1 MNRSRTPVAGLLL
14 LALLSQSAPAFADD
28 QMQQCGQAFETAQ
41 QERLKGNYR
50 AAREGA
56 RACSDVGCP
65 AAIINEC
72 VKLFE
77 AVQSEIPTVIFSARD
92 RDGKELVDVQVAV
105 DGVRA
110 ADRLEG
116 RPLELDPGPH
126 VFRFESPPLPTVEIT
141 QTIRVGDQRRIIEA
155 VMGEERPAAQPGA
168 VGAGSEAPQKKE
180 QKTPAATYVLAGLGV
195 VALGGFAFLRLSGA
209 SEYSDLEK
217 ECSPRCDPNDADSAR
232 LKYQMSYAALGLG
245 IAALGGAAI
254 IYFAN
259 SGSSESASVGLKV
272 ATTPQSAS
280 AHLLTRF

>member
-1 MNRSRTPVAGLLL
+1 MA
-14 LALLSQSAPAFADD
+14 
-28 QMQQCGQAFETAQ
+28 QCGTAFETAQ

-56 RACSDVGCP
+56 RACSDVQCP

-92 RDGKELVDVQVAV
+92 RAGNEMVNVKVDV

-126 VFRFESPPLPTVEIT
+126 VFRFESPPEAPVEIT
-141 QTIRVGDQRRIIEA
+141 QTIRVGDQRRLIEA
-155 VMGEERPAAQPGA
+155 VIGPELPPAAAGGTGTPGA
-168 VGAGSEAPQKKE
+168 DAGPKKE
-180 QKTPAATYVLAGLGV
+180 AKTPAATYVLAGVGI
-195 VALGGFAFLRLSGA
+195 VALGGFALLNISGA
-209 SEYSDLEK
+209 NEYSELEK
-217 ECSPRCDPNDADSAR
+217 DCSPRCDPNDADSAR
-232 LKYQMSYAALGLG
+232 LKYQLSYAALGLG
-245 IAALGGAAI
+245 IAALGGSAI
-254 IYFAN
+254 IYFA
-259 SGSSESASVGLKV
+259 SRGSSESASVGLKV
-272 ATTPQSAS
+272 ATTPQGAS